1 MSEKIRRLDVEN
13 KLMVLEVLYQRLS
26 PEEKKSFESLEDY
39 EEGVWLRLSR
49 EIEPLPENTSLWPAP
64 VAQPCDE
71 SLEELYSEDIFS
83 NSNWWYNAKA
93 ANNILRN
100 RVGGDQCLETLK
112 EFFSNLQDL
121 QTRVDRVEEE
131 VKRTLREAYENAQPT
146 TETYEEVI
154 KRLREKYDADV
165 IAGKVTQ
172 KVNEI
177 VEPKILEGCGVEN
190 TTELTKAIIKRSDQ
204 WSDFVTYRDYIR
216 E

>member
-13 KLMVLEVLYQRLS
+13 KLMVLEVLYHRLS
-26 PEEKKSFESLEDY
+26 AEEKQNFEVPEDY
-39 EEGVWLRLSR
+39 EEIVWQRLSSQ
-49 EIEPLPENTSLWPAP
+49 IEPLPEYTSLWPTP

-71 SLEELYSEDIFS
+71 SLEDKYEDDIFS
-83 NSNWWYNAKA
+83 HSNWWYNAKA
-93 ANNILRN
+93 ANNILRQ
-100 RVGGDQCLETLK
+100 RVGGDECLETLK

-131 VKRTLREAYENAQPT
+131 VKKALREAYENAQPT
-146 TETYEEVI
+146 TETYEEVV

-165 IAGKVTQ
+165 VAGKVTQ

-177 VEPKILEGCGVEN
+177 VEPKILEGCDVKN